1 MSIIQTIRDK
11 GAKVSVVLIA
21 LALVGFILTDYFSGR
36 GGGAVGGTGGTVG
49 RVNGNKVAFEDFS
62 KKVDQTEENMKQQ
75 GYPDGAALRQQAI
88 DQTWNQ
94 EVNRIILT
102 EEFDKL
108 GIQIGKKELG
118 DILYGPNAPEDLK
131 KQFTDEATGQFNP
144 VTAKSTI
151 DQMLKKKVKTPEEQA
166 QKDNFNNYIYQL
178 EQQRKETKFVSL
190 LANSTNFARWFIEKQ
205 NSDNSQMA
213 KISVVKEVYT
223 SIPDSAVKIDDKEIA
238 AYISKHKDDYK
249 QVESRSINYVT
260 FSASPSAA
268 DSTEARNKVLALKET
283 FDSTQNLEQFLAGE
297 GVNNYYNGYISGKT
311 IQIGVKDSIF
321 KTPVGGV
328 YGPYLDGG
336 SYVLAKVEGVKQM
349 PDTVKIRHILIATSE
364 RDPQSGQMYPKRD
377 TASAKKLIDSIQ
389 TAIRNGSNFDTVCA
403 KLSEDGTKD
412 KGGIYENVYSGQ
424 MVAPFNDFIFLNPVG
439 YKGIVKTEFGYHYIE
454 VLSQKGGGA
463 AYKIAYLPKE
473 IIASSETDNN
483 ASNLANQFAGDSR
496 DQKSFDETFEKTLKP
511 KGLLKGIAPGISPTS
526 ADIRGVGASR
536 SFVKNIYA
544 AKLGEVLKPERI
556 DENYVV
562 AVVTE
567 VLEEGTQSVATART
581 AVEPLLI
588 NAKKA
593 TILKQKVGKVTTLEA
608 AAAAWGNKQV
618 ETIDSLRMS
627 SRGSV
632 SAIGY
637 EPRISGAAFNPANKG
652 KVVSEALEG
661 INGVYVIRVDNISA
675 TAITEGT
682 VADQRKGLYQ
692 QTKQNAENPQSPAY
706 PINALKNAATI
717 KDNRADKF

>member
-21 LALVGFILTDYFSGR
+21 LALLGFILTDYFSGKGR
-36 GGGAVGGTGGTVG
+36 GAVGGTGGTVG

-75 GYPDGAALRQQAI
+75 GYPAGAALRQQAI

-94 EVNRIILT
+94 EVNRLILT
-102 EEFDKL
+102 DEFDNL

-118 DILYGPNAPEDLK
+118 DILYGPNAPDDLK
-131 KQFTDEATGQFNP
+131 KQFTDEKTGQFNP

-190 LANSTNFARWFIEKQ
+190 LANSTNFARWFVEKQ

-213 KISVVKEVYT
+213 KISMVREVYT
-223 SIPDSAVKIDDKEIA
+223 SIPDSLVKIDDKEIA
-238 AYISKHKDDYK
+238 AFISKHKDDYK

-268 DSTEARNKVLALKET
+268 DSMDARNKVLALKET
-283 FDSTQNLEQFLAGE
+283 FDSTQNIEQFLAGE

-311 IQIGVKDSIF
+311 VQIAVKDSIF
-321 KTPVGGV
+321 RTPVGGV

-336 SYVLAKVEGVKQM
+336 SYVMAKVEGVRQM

-511 KGLLKGIAPGISPTS
+511 KGLLKGVAAGISPTS
-526 ADIRGVGASR
+526 ADVRGVGASR

-544 AKLGEVLKPERI
+544 AKHGEVLKPERI
-556 DENYVV
+556 DDNYVV

-581 AVEPLLI
+581 AVEPLLR

-632 SAIGY
+632 SAMGY
-637 EPRISGAAFNPANKG
+637 EPRISGAAFNPSNKG
-652 KVVSEALEG
+652 KVVPEALEG
-661 INGVYVIRVDNISA
+661 INGVYVIRVDNVSA
-675 TAITEGT
+675 TAITEGS

-692 QTKQNAENPQSPAY
+692 QTKQDAENPRHPAY

>member
-36 GGGAVGGTGGTVG
+36 GGGAVGGSGGTVG
-49 RVNGNKVAFEDFS
+49 RVNGNKVAFEDFT

-75 GYPDGAALRQQAI
+75 GYPAGAALRQQAI

-94 EVNRIILT
+94 EVNRLILT
-102 EEFDKL
+102 DEFDKL

-118 DILYGPNAPEDLK
+118 DILYGPNAPDDLK

-144 VTAKSTI
+144 VNAKSNI
-151 DQMLKKKVKTPEEQA
+151 DQMLKRKTKTPEEQA

-190 LANSTNFARWFIEKQ
+190 LANSTNYARWFVEKQ
-205 NSDNSQMA
+205 NSDNSQLA
-213 KISVVKEVYT
+213 KIAVVREVYT

-238 AYISKHKDDYK
+238 AYINKHKDDYK
-249 QVESRSINYVT
+249 QEESRSINYVT

-268 DSTEARNKVLALKET
+268 DSIDAKNKVLALKET

-321 KTPVGGV
+321 KTPVGGI

-336 SYVLAKVEGVKQM
+336 SWVLARVEGVRQM
-349 PDTVKIRHILIATSE
+349 PDTVKLRHILIATSE

-412 KGGIYENVYSGQ
+412 KGGVYENVPSGQ

-454 VLSQKGGGA
+454 VLSQKGSGA

-473 IIASSETDNN
+473 IITSSETDNN

-496 DQKSFDETFEKTLKP
+496 DQKLFDETFEKTLKP
-511 KGLLKGIAPGISPTS
+511 KGFLKGVATSISPTS

-544 AKLGEVLKPERI
+544 AKRGEVLKPEHI
-556 DENYVV
+556 DDNYVV
-562 AVVTE
+562 AIVTE

-581 AVEPLLI
+581 SVEPLLR

-652 KVVSEALEG
+652 KVVPEVLEG
-661 INGVYVIRVDNISA
+661 INGVYVVRVENISS
-675 TAITEGT
+675 TSLTEGT
-682 VADQRKGLYQ
+682 VAEQRKGLYQ
-692 QTKQNAENPQSPAY
+692 QTKQYAENPQSPAY
-706 PINALKNAATI
+706 PVNALKNAATI

>member
-283 FDSTQNLEQFLAGE
+283 FDSTQNLEQVLAGE
-297 GVNNYYNGYISGKT
+297 GVN
-311 IQIGVKDSIF
+311 
-321 KTPVGGV
+321 
-328 YGPYLDGG
+328 
-336 SYVLAKVEGVKQM
+336 
-349 PDTVKIRHILIATSE
+349 
-364 RDPQSGQMYPKRD
+364 
-377 TASAKKLIDSIQ
+377 
-389 TAIRNGSNFDTVCA
+389 
-403 KLSEDGTKD
+403 
-412 KGGIYENVYSGQ
+412 
-424 MVAPFNDFIFLNPVG
+424 
-439 YKGIVKTEFGYHYIE
+439 
-454 VLSQKGGGA
+454 
-463 AYKIAYLPKE
+463 
-473 IIASSETDNN
+473 
-483 ASNLANQFAGDSR
+483 
-496 DQKSFDETFEKTLKP
+496 
-511 KGLLKGIAPGISPTS
+511 
-526 ADIRGVGASR
+526 
-536 SFVKNIYA
+536 
-544 AKLGEVLKPERI
+544 
-556 DENYVV
+556 
-562 AVVTE
+562 VT
-567 VLEEGTQSVATART
+567 
-581 AVEPLLI
+581 
-588 NAKKA
+588 
-593 TILKQKVGKVTTLEA
+593 
-608 AAAAWGNKQV
+608 
-618 ETIDSLRMS
+618 
-627 SRGSV
+627 
-632 SAIGY
+632 
-637 EPRISGAAFNPANKG
+637 
-652 KVVSEALEG
+652 
-661 INGVYVIRVDNISA
+661 
-675 TAITEGT
+675 
-682 VADQRKGLYQ
+682 
-692 QTKQNAENPQSPAY
+692 
-706 PINALKNAATI
+706 
-717 KDNRADKF
+717 